1 MITMRHFN
9 VTGICLP
16 EQHYMV
22 DIKDK
27 LQSIKAMV
35 DNGAYFCI
43 NRGRQYGKSTTLHSL
58 RNYLKNDYAVFSLSF
73 ELLGQVEFASV
84 ETLNCAF
91 VKLLQQQIRRKAVS
105 NIDEAVKD
113 IVDACLA
120 SHPGELSAID
130 FTNLVVDACSLNGKP
145 MVILIDEVDQASEYE
160 SFIRFLGLLRGLY
173 LNRSF
178 DKTFHSVIL
187 AGVYDIKNLKLK
199 MRSEDEHKY
208 NSPWNIAARFDVS
221 MALSADGIEK
231 MLLDYAGETGRSVET
246 QVVSKLLWE
255 YTTGYPFMVSRLC
268 QIMDES
274 GKTWDKQTFLEAVK
288 KLLAEDNTLFDD
300 MKKKIE
306 QFPKLKKLL
315 SDILYQGASFPY
327 NIYDSNMNLAKM
339 FGYIVDADGV
349 VAVSN
354 RIYEIWLYNLFTTEE
369 ALKEPIYTEG
379 AMDKQRFIVN
389 GKLNMEHVLE
399 RFVEHFND
407 IYSNADGK
415 FVEDVG
421 RKLFLLYLR
430 PIINGVGNYYI
441 EAQTRDSTRTD
452 IIIDYLGQ
460 QYIVELKIWRGD
472 SYNNA
477 GERQLAEYLDYYH
490 LDKGYMLSF
499 CFNKKVAA
507 GIKKIKIGEKLLVEA
522 VVKPG
527 ALS

>member
-1 MITMRHFN
+1 MITMKHFN
-9 VTGICLP
+9 VTGVCLP

-27 LQSIKAMV
+27 LQAIKVMV
-35 DNGAYFCI
+35 DNGSYFCI
-43 NRGRQYGKSTTLHSL
+43 NRGRQYGKSTILYSL
-58 RNYLKNDYAVFSLSF
+58 RNYLSEEYAVFSLSF
-73 ELLGQVEFASV
+73 ELLGQAEFVSV

-91 VKLLQQQIRRKAVS
+91 VKLLQQQIRRKAV
-105 NIDEAVKD
+105 NNVDEAVKD
-113 IVDACLA
+113 LIDACLDC
-120 SHPGELSAID
+120 HDKELSAID
-130 FTNLVVDACSLNGKP
+130 FANLVVSACSLNTKP
-145 MVILIDEVDQASEYE
+145 IVILIDEVDQAGEYE

-173 LNRSF
+173 LNRSL

-208 NSPWNIAARFDVS
+208 NSPWNIAARFDIS
-221 MALSADGIEK
+221 MALEADGIEK
-231 MLLDYAGETGRSVET
+231 MLLEYAEEKGRLLDAKSMAH
-246 QVVSKLLWE
+246 LLWE
-255 YTTGYPFMVSRLC
+255 YTAGYPFMVSRLC

-274 GKTWDKQTFLEAVK
+274 GNAWSRQTFLDAVK

-315 SDILYQGASFPY
+315 SDILYLGASYPY
-327 NIYDSNMNLAKM
+327 NNYDSSMNLAKM
-339 FGYIVDADGV
+339 FGYIVDAGGT

-354 RIYEIWLYNLFTTEE
+354 RIFETWLYNLFTTEE
-369 ALKEPIYTEG
+369 ALKEPIYKEG
-379 AMDKQRFIVN
+379 SLDKHSFIVD

-407 IYSNADGK
+407 IYSSSDGK
-415 FVEDVG
+415 FVESVG

-452 IIIDYLGQ
+452 IIVDYLGQ
-460 QYIVELKIWRGD
+460 QYVVELKIWRGD

-477 GERQLAEYLDYYH
+477 GEQQLAEYLEYYH
-490 LDKGYMLSF
+490 LKKGYLLSF
-499 CFNKKVAA
+499 CFNKKIAA
-507 GIKKIKIGEKLLVEA
+507 GIRHINVCDKVLIEA

-527 ALS
+527 ALD